1 MEYRH
6 VLHLCCK
13 TECSFSGSKVKMQLQ
28 GWGPQ
33 CLVVLIFM
41 RAIKL
46 FLARQSF
53 VVHNKLVLSRGKENS
68 TELLR
73 VWEKSQWERQNR
85 DINQCQTDR
94 QNMITRE
101 TDSWGAFSSGFHTH
115 LILSSNDHNAPPVST
130 HWPLPLAPVA
140 PKMTKLPLRCVGDRP
155 TVGREQQSG
164 VSTMSHSYNASTELS
179 WNRIWTLNFLLRN

>member
-1 MEYRH
+1 
-6 VLHLCCK
+6 
-13 TECSFSGSKVKMQLQ
+13 
-28 GWGPQ
+28 
-33 CLVVLIFM
+33 M

-101 TDSWGAFSSGFHTH
+101 TDS
-115 LILSSNDHNAPPVST
+115 
-130 HWPLPLAPVA
+130 
-140 PKMTKLPLRCVGDRP
+140 
-155 TVGREQQSG
+155 
-164 VSTMSHSYNASTELS
+164 
-179 WNRIWTLNFLLRN
+179 